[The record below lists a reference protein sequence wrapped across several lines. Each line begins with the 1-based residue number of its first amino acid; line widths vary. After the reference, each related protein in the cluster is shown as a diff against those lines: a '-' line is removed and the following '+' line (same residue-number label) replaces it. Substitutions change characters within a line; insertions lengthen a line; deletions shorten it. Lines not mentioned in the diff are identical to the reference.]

1 MATTTKKNQAGADAA
16 VETQADAGTV
26 PDIVV
31 VERPRPR
38 LGETVQV
45 TVAADVVLMNTE
57 TGAPFTPGEAT
68 PQLVTVTTLRRLDDG
83 DLTLV

>member
-1 MATTTKKNQAGADAA
+1 MATTPKKNQAGADTA
-16 VETQADAGTV
+16 VENQADAGTV
-26 PDIVV
+26 PGIV

-45 TVAADVVLMNTE
+45 TVAEDVVLMNTE

>member
-1 MATTTKKNQAGADAA
+1 MATTLKKNQAGAGAA
-16 VETQADAGTV
+16 VESQTDAGAV
-26 PDIVV
+26 SAVV
-31 VERPRPR
+31 VAERPRPR

-45 TVAADVVLMNTE
+45 AVAEDVVLMNTE